1 MLSACIMMYII
12 LILVGFVAGL
22 LSGSV
27 GFGGGMILLP
37 VITYFYGVDIAVP
50 VSTLAQMLSNISRAG
65 MGFSEIKWKK
75 VGFFLI
81 AAAPLT
87 VLGAVGFAKVTG
99 EMKPLMTRIL
109 CVCLILFAIIKVSGK
124 IRLPKGNGTVL
135 AGGGITG
142 FVNGMLGISGPL
154 SSAVFLTLELTPV
167 AYIASEATAAAI
179 MHIIKAIVY
188 SRFALIDLNILLQ
201 GLFIGAA
208 MMAGN
213 WIAMKFIRNVEKKNY
228 SKLVC
233 FCMIALSVFLF
244 FSAE

>member
-1 MLSACIMMYII
+1 MYII
-12 LILVGFVAGL
+12 LTLVGFIAGL

-50 VSTLAQMLSNISRAG
+50 VSTIAQLLSNLSRAG

-75 VGFFLI
+75 VGLFLLT
-81 AAAPLT
+81 AAPLT
-87 VLGAVGFAKVTG
+87 AFGALGFARITG

-109 CVCLILFAIIKVSGK
+109 CVCLIVFAIIKVSGK
-124 IRLPKGNGTVL
+124 IRLPKGNVTVL
-135 AGGGITG
+135 SGGGITG

-154 SSAVFLTLELTPV
+154 SSAVFLTLGLTPV
-167 AYIASEATAAAI
+167 AYIASEAAAAAS
-179 MHIIKAIVY
+179 MHIIKAVIY
-188 SRFALIDLNILLQ
+188 NRFALIDLHILLQ
-201 GLFIGAA
+201 GLFIGLA

-213 WIAMKFIRNVEKKNY
+213 WIAMKFIRNVDKKKY

-233 FCMIALSVFLF
+233 FCMIVLSIFLF
-244 FSAE
+244 FSVK

>member
-1 MLSACIMMYII
+1 MGVI

-50 VSTLAQMLSNISRAG
+50 VSTLAQMLSNLSRVG
-65 MGFSEIKWKK
+65 MGFSEINWKK
-75 VGFFLI
+75 VGLFLI
-81 AAAPLT
+81 TAAPLT
-87 VLGAVGFAKVTG
+87 ALGALGFAKVTG

-109 CVCLILFAIIKVSGK
+109 CVCLIIFAVIKVTGK
-124 IRLPKGNGTVL
+124 IRLHGGNRTVL
-135 AGGGITG
+135 VGGGITG

-154 SSAVFLTLELTPV
+154 SSAVFLTLGLAPV
-167 AYIASEATAAAI
+167 AYIASEATAAAL
-179 MHIIKAIVY
+179 MHVIKAFIY
-188 SRFALIDLNILLQ
+188 HRFSLIDLHILLQ
-201 GLFIGAA
+201 GLSIGIA

-213 WIAMKFIRNVEKKNY
+213 WITMKFIRNVDRTKY
-228 SKLVC
+228 SKIVC

-244 FSAE
+244 FTA